1 MNNIYIKNKYYTYL
15 IVLILAAESIYIL
28 PYVLA
33 RVFRPTFLDVFDLTN
48 LELGTLFS
56 TYGIVAFLSYLYGGI
71 LADKYSPR
79 KLLSVSLILTSFGG
93 VIMMTYP
100 SYTVMQ
106 LLFAY
111 WGFTTVFLFWAPMIK
126 ATRMIGGQKKQ
137 GKTFSFLD
145 GGRGV
150 VASSIGVIG
159 VIIFSILIT
168 TDISTANIEDKQN
181 AFKYVIAVSSIIVF
195 LCGLVVY
202 SFLKVEISDDE
213 KIGDFKNMKKLLKSK
228 SIFLISLII
237 LCAYM
242 GYKITDIYSLYASE
256 VMMYDQIN
264 AAKIG
269 AYQQYLRPIVCISVG
284 LFSDKTGNI
293 NNIFLGFIIMLIGS
307 IIFASGI
314 VSSSVNILFII
325 SLIIVATGTYA
336 IRGLYFSI
344 LNDGDIPVALS
355 GTAIGIVSIIGYSPD
370 IFATP
375 LYGYLLD
382 TYPGIQGHQ
391 FIYMILGVFSLIGLY
406 TTLKFK
412 KLIK

>member
-1 MNNIYIKNKYYTYL
+1 
-15 IVLILAAESIYIL
+15 
-28 PYVLA
+28 VLA
-33 RVFRPTFLDVFDLTN
+33 RVFRPTFLDVFNLTN

-56 TYGIVAFLSYLYGGI
+56 TYGVVAFLSYLYGGI

-79 KLLSVSLILTSFGG
+79 KLLSISLILTSFGG
-93 VIMMTYP
+93 FIMMTYP
-100 SYTVMQ
+100 SYYPSYLVMQ

-126 ATRMIGGQKKQ
+126 ATRIIGGQKKQ

-145 GGRGV
+145 GGRGI

-168 TDISTANIEDKQN
+168 TDISTANIQDKQN
-181 AFKYVIAVSSIIVF
+181 AFKYVIAVSSILVF
-195 LCGLVVY
+195 ICGIIVY

-228 SIFLISLII
+228 SIFLISFII

-256 VMMYDQIN
+256 VMMYDQIE

-284 LFSDKTGNI
+284 LFSDKTGNT
-293 NNIFLGFIIMLIGS
+293 NNIFYGFIIMLYNFINYCCS
-307 IIFASGI
+307 W
-314 VSSSVNILFII
+314 NIC
-325 SLIIVATGTYA
+325 
-336 IRGLYFSI
+336 
-344 LNDGDIPVALS
+344 N
-355 GTAIGIVSIIGYSPD
+355 
-370 IFATP
+370 
-375 LYGYLLD
+375 
-382 TYPGIQGHQ
+382 
-391 FIYMILGVFSLIGLY
+391 
-406 TTLKFK
+406 
-412 KLIK
+412 

>member
-1 MNNIYIKNKYYTYL
+1 MFN
-15 IVLILAAESIYIL
+15 
-28 PYVLA
+28 
-33 RVFRPTFLDVFDLTN
+33 LTN

-71 LADKYSPR
+71 LADRYSPR
-79 KLLSVSLILTSFGG
+79 KLLSVSLVLTSFGG
-93 VIMMTYP
+93 AILMTYP
-100 SYTVMQ
+100 SYIVMQ

-126 ATRMIGGQKKQ
+126 ATRIIGGLKKQ

-145 GGRGV
+145 GGRGL

-168 TDISTANIEDKQN
+168 TDISAANIEDKQN

-195 LCGLVVY
+195 LCGIIVY
-202 SFLKVEISDDE
+202 LFLKIEITDDE
-213 KIGDFKNMKKLLKSK
+213 KIGNFKNMKKLLKSK
-228 SIFLISLII
+228 SIYLISIII

-242 GYKITDIYSLYASE
+242 GYKITDIYSLYAAE
-256 VMMYDQIN
+256 VMMFDQIN
-264 AAKIG
+264 AAKVG
-269 AYQQYLRPIVCISVG
+269 AFQQYLRPLVCISVG
-284 LFSDKTGNI
+284 LFSDKIGNI
-293 NNIFLGFIIMLIGS
+293 KNIFIGFIIMLIGS

-314 VSSSVNILFII
+314 VSSSLNILFII
-325 SLIIVATGTYA
+325 SLVIVATGTYA

-344 LNDGDIPVALS
+344 LNDGDIPIALS

-391 FIYMILGVFSLIGLY
+391 FIFMILGISSIIGIF

-412 KLIK
+412 KLTN

>member
-1 MNNIYIKNKYYTYL
+1 M
-15 IVLILAAESIYIL
+15 
-28 PYVLA
+28 
-33 RVFRPTFLDVFDLTN
+33 R
-48 LELGTLFS
+48 
-56 TYGIVAFLSYLYGGI
+56 
-71 LADKYSPR
+71 
-79 KLLSVSLILTSFGG
+79 
-93 VIMMTYP
+93 
-100 SYTVMQ
+100 
-106 LLFAY
+106 
-111 WGFTTVFLFWAPMIK
+111 
-126 ATRMIGGQKKQ
+126 
-137 GKTFSFLD
+137 
-145 GGRGV
+145 
-150 VASSIGVIG
+150 
-159 VIIFSILIT
+159 
-168 TDISTANIEDKQN
+168 
-181 AFKYVIAVSSIIVF
+181 
-195 LCGLVVY
+195 
-202 SFLKVEISDDE
+202 
-213 KIGDFKNMKKLLKSK
+213 KLLKSK

-293 NNIFLGFIIMLIGS
+293 NNIFFGFIIMLIGS

-314 VSSSVNILFII
+314 VSSSLNILFII

-344 LNDGDIPVALS
+344 LNDGDIPLALS

-391 FIYMILGVFSLIGLY
+391 FIFMILGISSIIGIF

-412 KLIK
+412 NLTN

>member
-1 MNNIYIKNKYYTYL
+1 MKNKYYTYL

-56 TYGIVAFLSYLYGGI
+56 TYGVVAFFSYLYGGI
-71 LADKYSPR
+71 LADRFSPR
-79 KLLSVSLILTSFGG
+79 KLLSISLILTSLGG
-93 VIMMTYP
+93 FIMMTYP
-100 SYTVMQ
+100 SYIVMQ
-106 LLFAY
+106 FLFAY

-126 ATRMIGGQKKQ
+126 ATRMIGGSNKQ

-145 GGRGV
+145 GGRGI

-168 TDISTANIEDKQN
+168 TDISNADIHEKQN
-181 AFKYVIAVSSIIVF
+181 AFKYVIGVSSIIVF
-195 LCGLVVY
+195 LCGIIVY
-202 SFLKVEISDDE
+202 SFLRVEISDDE
-213 KIGDFKNMKKLLKSK
+213 KIGDFNNMKKLLKSK
-228 SIFLISLII
+228 SIFLISIII

-242 GYKITDIYSLYASE
+242 GYKITDIYSLYAAE

-269 AYQQYLRPIVCISVG
+269 AYQLYLRPIVCISVG

-293 NNIFLGFIIMLIGS
+293 NNIFYGFVIMLIGS
-307 IIFASGI
+307 ILFASGI
-314 VSSSVNILFII
+314 INSSVNTLFII
-325 SLIIVATGTYA
+325 SLIIVAVGTYA

-344 LNDGDIPVALS
+344 LNDGHIPIALS

-382 TYPGIQGHQ
+382 TFPGIKGHQ
-391 FIYMILGVFSLIGLY
+391 FVYLILAVFSVLGLY